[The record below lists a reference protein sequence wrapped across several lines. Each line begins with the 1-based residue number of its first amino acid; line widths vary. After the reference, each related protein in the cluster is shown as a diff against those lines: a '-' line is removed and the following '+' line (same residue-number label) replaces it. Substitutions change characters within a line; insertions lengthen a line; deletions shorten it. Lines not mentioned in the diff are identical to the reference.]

1 MKILFLSQRVPYP
14 PNKGDKLRSFNEI
27 KYLSRSHQ
35 ISLVCL
41 SDNEADILHAQELL
55 AYCSSVDIVPL
66 SPLRS
71 RINAMLALFSV
82 VPLTCAYFYS
92 PALQELVTRKLRDEN
107 FDLIMVYCSSMAQ
120 YVDKVYHIS
129 KVIDLVD
136 VDSEKWQKYAHYAPF
151 PKNLIYQMESRRL
164 RNYEASL
171 ARTYQHCFLVS
182 EKECEDFRNLV
193 AAVETLTPILNGVD
207 LEMFQPGAEPYNPHV
222 LVFTGA
228 MDYFANVE
236 AVLYFTREILPY
248 IQSIV
253 PEVVLHVVGSNPGDE
268 LRTLAKS
275 NPSIVVTGF
284 VDHVQP
290 YMAQAAVFVAPMRI
304 ARGVQN
310 KILESMAMGVPV
322 VTSSLG
328 FEGISA
334 RPGVDIFVE
343 DEPEAFARQ
352 VIRLMTEADLRDS
365 LSRSARAMVERKYD
379 WASNLLQLDVV
390 LSGVVAK
397 WRITSDTSKEKK

>member
-41 SDNEADILHAQELL
+41 SDNEADSRHAQELR
-55 AYCSSVDIVPL
+55 AYCSSVDIVAL
-66 SPLRS
+66 SPMRS
-71 RINAMLALFSV
+71 RFNAILALFSAQ
-82 VPLTCAYFYS
+82 PLTCAYFFS
-92 PALQELVTRKLRDEN
+92 PDLQKLVTRKLCNEN

-120 YVDKVYHIS
+120 YVDNVSHIPR
-129 KVIDLVD
+129 VIDFVD
-136 VDSEKWQKYAHYAPF
+136 VDSEKWRQYAQYAPF
-151 PKNLIYQMESRRL
+151 PKSLIYRMESRRV
-164 RNYEASL
+164 RNYEAEL
-171 ARTYQHCFLVS
+171 ARTYRHCFLVS

-193 AAVETLTPILNGVD
+193 LASEAVTPILNGVD
-207 LEMFQPGAEPYNPHV
+207 LEMFQPASEPYNPHV

-236 AVLYFTREILPY
+236 AVLYFTREILPH
-248 IQSIV
+248 IQSVV
-253 PEVVLHVVGSNPGDE
+253 PEVVLYVVGSNPKDE
-268 LRTLAKS
+268 LCALAK
-275 NPSIVVTGF
+275 NTPNIVVTGF
-284 VDHVQP
+284 VDQVQP

-310 KILESMAMGVPV
+310 KILEAMAMGVPV

-334 RPGVDIFVE
+334 RPGVDLFVE
-343 DEPEAFARQ
+343 DDPETFARQ
-352 VIRLMTEADLRDS
+352 VIRLMTDADLRDS
-365 LSRSARAMVERKYD
+365 LSRSARAIVERNYD
-379 WASNLLQLDVV
+379 WDTNLKQLDVV
-390 LSGVVAK
+390 LSGLSATV
-397 WRITSDTSKEKK
+397 